1 MFGFFSR
8 KPKKSADKPIGAPS
22 PAAAHLSKAGL
33 LVPVIVPRSTV
44 EEAVEQPFELVFA
57 VEKFIHAMVSNGLYR
72 HSEIN
77 AKAMQVSHADL
88 YSAEVKNGGHSQFI
102 HNAGQEF
109 DAMVANARA
118 GLTAAGAKGQLAT
131 LEKMSVWVAEHP
143 EEAEGQTG
151 FEGGRDD
158 FLDTLDDAFY
168 DADEAAPMND
178 LLARW
183 VASWPD
189 LQIVD
194 DDDCD
199 EAVLQLAMAN
209 PRRESRLLHRSVSE
223 LVGQMFRTR
232 DVGVGL
238 ACANALPP
246 EVKLSLGM
254 ARMLD
259 VEGESQLAFQLRTNA
274 EELRLCVSTDTHA
287 AVYEYIAPED
297 RPIAQPGENKLG
309 AGAPRVGRKLGQAD
323 AQTIAKII
331 ELAEEY
337 HAPVAVDLLLRKTG
351 IDPTKAVVSANSVVQ
366 NEGGPVVNWVVM
378 AGGHGF
384 LFQSY
389 PDRGVMLRGGREQS
403 LVEAHRNELE
413 EHFDLSAAAGE

>member
-8 KPKKSADKPIGAPS
+8 RPKKNSEKPSGIPL
-22 PAAAHLSKAGL
+22 PAVGQASKAGL
-33 LVPVIVPRSTV
+33 LVIVPRSTV
-44 EEAVEQPFELVFA
+44 DKAVEKPFQLVLA
-57 VEKFIHAMVSNGLYR
+57 VEKFIHAMVFKGLYR
-72 HSEIN
+72 HFEIDP
-77 AKAMQVSHADL
+77 KAMHVSHADQ
-88 YSAEVKNGGHSQFI
+88 YSAEVNNGGHSQFI
-102 HNAGQEF
+102 HNADREF
-109 DAMVANARA
+109 DVMVANARA
-118 GLTAAGAKGQLAT
+118 GLIAIGAKGQLAT
-131 LEKMSVWVAEHP
+131 LEEMSVWVSEHP
-143 EEAEGQTG
+143 DEASEETG

-168 DADEAAPMND
+168 GADEASPIID
-178 LLARW
+178 LLALW
-183 VASWPD
+183 IASWPD

-199 EAVLQLAMAN
+199 EAILQLAMAN
-209 PRRESRLLHRSVSE
+209 PLRESRLLHRSVSE

-246 EVKLSLGM
+246 EVKLSLGV

-259 VEGESQLAFQLRTNA
+259 VEGETQLAFQLRTNA

-287 AVYEYIAPED
+287 AVYGYIAPEV
-297 RPIAQPGENKLG
+297 RPIAQPGENILA

-323 AQTIAKII
+323 AQTIAKVI

-337 HAPVAVDLLLRKTG
+337 HAPVAVDLLLRKAG
-351 IDPTKAVVSANSVVQ
+351 FDPTDAVVSANSVVQ

-378 AGGHGF
+378 AGGHAF

-389 PDRGVMLRGGREQS
+389 PDRGVMLRGGNEQS
-403 LVEAHRNELE
+403 LVEAYRNELE

>member
-8 KPKKSADKPIGAPS
+8 KSKKISKKPIGGSS
-22 PAAAHLSKAGL
+22 PASVHLSKPRL

-44 EEAVEQPFELVFA
+44 EEPFELVFA
-57 VEKFIHAMVSNGLYR
+57 VEKFIHAMVSKGLYH
-72 HSEIN
+72 HSEISP
-77 AKAMQVSHADL
+77 KAMQVSHADL

-109 DAMVANARA
+109 DTMVANARA

-131 LEKMSVWVAEHP
+131 LEDMSVWVAEHP

-168 DADEAAPMND
+168 DADEAAPMID

-194 DDDCD
+194 DDNWD
-199 EAVLQLAMAN
+199 EAILQLAMAN
-209 PRRESRLLHRSVSE
+209 PRRESRLLHRSVAE
-223 LVGQMFRTR
+223 LVGQMIRQR

-238 ACANALPP
+238 ACAEASPP
-246 EVKLSLGM
+246 EVKISLGV

-259 VEGESQLAFQLRTNA
+259 VEGEKQLAFQLRTNA
-274 EELRLCVSTDTHA
+274 EELRLCVATDTHA
-287 AVYEYIAPED
+287 AIYEYIAPED
-297 RPIAQPGENKLG
+297 PPIVRPGENILA
-309 AGAPRVGRKLGQAD
+309 AGAPRVGRKLGQVD
-323 AQTIAKII
+323 AQTVTKVI

-351 IDPTKAVVSANSVVQ
+351 IDPTKAVLSANSIVQ
-366 NEGGPVVNWVVM
+366 REGGPIVNWVVM
-378 AGGHGF
+378 AGGHAF

-389 PDRGVMLRGGREQS
+389 PDRGVLLRGDNEES
-403 LVEAHRNELE
+403 LAEAHRTELE
-413 EHFDLSAAAGE
+413 EYFALTVAAGE